1 MPKQTP
7 SQTVGPYFA
16 YGLTPMGYGRPGIA
30 SHRIA
35 DDTVPGRHVVVTGR
49 VLDGKGE
56 PISDGMLEVWQADA
70 QGRLA
75 HPADGRTA
83 DFHGFGRAGTNDKG
97 EYRFET
103 VKPGRVV
110 GADARPQA
118 PHLAV
123 IVFARGMPSHAYTRI
138 YFSDEAEANAEDA
151 VLNAVEPGRRQ
162 TLIAT
167 REDTPGATL
176 YRFDVRLQGDEE
188 TVFFDA

>member
-16 YGLTPMGYGRPGIA
+16 YGLTPMGYGRPA
-30 SHRIA
+30 SPPTGSRTTRSRAEHI
-35 DDTVPGRHVVVTGR
+35 VVTGR

-56 PISDGMLEVWQADA
+56 PISDAHAGGLAGRR

-83 DFHGFGRAGTNDKG
+83 DFHGFGRAGTND
-97 EYRFET
+97 E
-103 VKPGRVV
+103 GRVPLR
-110 GADARPQA
+110 DREARARGRGRRAPQA

>member
-16 YGLTPMGYGRPGIA
+16 YGLTPMGYGKPGIA

-35 DDTVPGRHVVVTGR
+35 DDTVPGQHIVVTGR

-83 DFHGFGRAGTNDKG
+83 DFHGFGRAGTDDKG

-103 VKPGRVV
+103 VKPGR
-110 GADARPQA
+110 R
-118 PHLAV
+118 H
-123 IVFARGMPSHAYTRI
+123 
-138 YFSDEAEANAEDA
+138 
-151 VLNAVEPGRRQ
+151 

-176 YRFDVRLQGDEE
+176 YRLDLRLQGEEE

>member
-30 SHRIA
+30 THRIA
-35 DDTVPGRHVVVTGR
+35 DDTVPGRHIVVTGR

-83 DFHGFGRAGTNDKG
+83 DFHGFGRAGTNDRG

-110 GADARPQA
+110 GADARLQER
-118 PHLAV
+118 HLGV
-123 IVFARGMPSHAYTRI
+123 SVCARGMPSHAYTRI

-162 TLIAT
+162 TLIAV
-167 REDTPGATL
+167 REETPGATL